1 MQHPPV
7 TEREFAVLMAACP
20 GATGARRLGVGV
32 SGGPDSMA
40 LCLLADRWARPRG
53 VTLDALTVDH
63 GLRREARAEATQVG
77 RWLAGRGIAH
87 RILVARGA
95 RPVTGIQRTARERR
109 LELFDRWARETGT
122 DRILLAHSADDQV
135 ETVLQR
141 MMADSGPD
149 GLAGI
154 GTENRVGG
162 TALSRPLLAVARG
175 RLAATC
181 RAFGQPWISDPSNR
195 DPRFARVRLRSL
207 APELARSGAG
217 PEQVL
222 AIARSMAAARAVMD
236 DHCSRLILDHGAVS
250 PAGFVRLDAGAF
262 LGLEPRF
269 AELLL
274 ARLLRAVGGMPWPP
288 RRARIASLAAA
299 LRSGVKART
308 LGGCMIRLGDGLEI
322 SREPGPCAGPV
333 VLEPGLRTRWDNR
346 FEVRLDSDQPA
357 RLETLDARGWAAL
370 ERQMRD
376 QAPRPDP
383 WTWPQTARLAYPVVR
398 HLDGTASL
406 PHFVRDVGAC
416 RTRSGG
422 RAVIRFCPDQDWIR
436 NLAMPTHGT

>member
-1 MQHPPV
+1 
-7 TEREFAVLMAACP
+7 MAACP
-20 GATGARRLGVGV
+20 GATGARRLGIGV

-53 VTLDALTVDH
+53 VALDALTVDH
-63 GLRREARAEATQVG
+63 GLRPEARAEAQLVG
-77 RWLAGRGIAH
+77 RWLSGRGITH
-87 RILVARGA
+87 RILVARGP
-95 RPVTGIQRTARERR
+95 RPVTGIQRAARERR
-109 LELFDRWARETGT
+109 LALFDRWARETGA
-122 DRILLAHSADDQV
+122 DRVLLAHSADDQV

-154 GTENRVGG
+154 GAENRVGG

-175 RLAATC
+175 RLASTC

-217 PEQVL
+217 PDQVL
-222 AIARSMAAARAVMD
+222 AIARAMATARTVLD

-250 PAGFVRLDAGAF
+250 PAGFVRLDTGAF
-262 LGLEPRF
+262 EGLDPRF
-269 AELLL
+269 AELLF

-308 LGGCMIRLGDGLEI
+308 LGGCIIRPGDDLEF
-322 SREPGPCAGPV
+322 SREPGLCAGPV
-333 VLEPGLRTRWDNR
+333 HLEPGLRTRWDNR
-346 FEVRLDSDQPA
+346 FEVRLDGDEPA
-357 RLETLDARGWAAL
+357 RLGTLDARGWAVLAS
-370 ERQMRD
+370 QMRG
-376 QAPRPDP
+376 QAPQPDP
-383 WTWPQTARLAYPVVR
+383 WSWPQAARLAFPVVR
-398 HLDGTASL
+398 HLDGTTSL
-406 PHFVRDVGAC
+406 PHFVRDAGAC
-416 RTRSGG
+416 PTRTGG
-422 RAVIRFCPDQDWIR
+422 RAVICFSPDQDWIR

>member
-1 MQHPPV
+1 
-7 TEREFAVLMAACP
+7 
-20 GATGARRLGVGV
+20 
-32 SGGPDSMA
+32 MA

-53 VTLDALTVDH
+53 VALEALTVDH
-63 GLRREARAEATQVG
+63 GLRREARAEAHLVG

-87 RILVARGA
+87 RILVASGP

-109 LELFDRWARETGT
+109 LALFDRWARETGA
-122 DRILLAHSADDQV
+122 DRILLAHSSDDQV

-154 GTENRVGG
+154 GAENRVGG

-181 RAFGQPWISDPSNR
+181 RAFGQPWISDPSNN

-207 APELARSGAG
+207 APELARSGTG
-217 PEQVL
+217 PAQVL
-222 AIARSMAAARAVMD
+222 AIARAMTAARAVLD
-236 DHCSRLILDHGAVS
+236 DHCSRFIRDHGDVS
-250 PAGFVRLDAGAF
+250 PAGFVRIDAGAF
-262 LGLEPRF
+262 QNLDPRF
-269 AELLL
+269 AELFL
-274 ARLLRAVGGMPWPP
+274 ARLLRAVGGMSWPP
-288 RRARIASLAAA
+288 RRTRIVRLVAA

-308 LGGCMIRLGDGLEI
+308 LGGCTIRLGDGLEF
-322 SREPGPCAGPV
+322 SREPVLSAGPV

-346 FEVRLDSDQPA
+346 FEVRLDGDEPA
-357 RLETLDARGWAAL
+357 RLGTLDARGWGKIA
-370 ERQMRD
+370 RQVRD
-376 QAPRPDP
+376 RAPQSNP
-383 WTWPQTARLAYPVVR
+383 WSWPRAARLAYPVVR
-398 HLDGTASL
+398 HLDGTTSL

-416 RTRSGG
+416 QARSGG